1 MQNAVFMRVMHSAR
15 HFGDE
20 LHRAP
25 DQHRFASD
33 HFVELAAFDKFHA
46 EIALGVA
53 LADLVDG
60 NNAWMLEA
68 CGGFC
73 FPPKALE
80 MCFGGPGAKAD
91 YLQRDRAIETFLMR
105 AVHNALTAPANFFQQ
120 FVIAEVSQ
128 YPCCSPGFL
137 NNVCSR
143 DVIAIGVVGL
153 CNRID

>member
-1 MQNAVFMRVMHSAR
+1 MQNAVFMRVMHRAR
-15 HFGDE
+15 HFGDK

-25 DQHRFASD
+25 DRHRFASD
-33 HFVELAAFDKFHA
+33 CFVELAAFDKFHA

-68 CGGFC
+68 GSGFC

-91 YLQRDRAIETFLMR
+91 HLQRDGAIETFLMR
-105 AVHNALTAPANFFQQ
+105 TIHYALTAPANFLQQ
-120 FVIAEVSQ
+120 FVIAEVCQ
-128 YPCCSPGFL
+128 YTCLSPGFL
-137 NNVCSR
+137 NTVSSP
-143 DVIAIGVVGL
+143 DIIAIDVVE
-153 CNRID
+153 